1 MSRSHLIL
9 AERIGIEVICSHGH
23 ELPNNCCLPWPA
35 TTAPFPGSRAMT
47 AACAAP
53 IWSPERMAGR
63 LRLDYPEDQG
73 MRISGRPSARWISA
87 AALPGDA
94 GSSHLRRAHRCRR
107 WQGRCGRG
115 KAACPGVSI

>member
-9 AERIGIEVICSHGH
+9 VERIGIEVICSHGH

-35 TTAPFPGSRAMT
+35 TTAPFPGGRAMT

-53 IWSPERMAGR
+53 IWSPEQ
-63 LRLDYPEDQG
+63 EDQG
-73 MRISGRPSARWISA
+73 MGTSGRPSARWISA

-94 GSSHLRRAHRCRR
+94 GSRHLRRTHRCRR
-107 WQGRCGRG
+107 RQGRCGRG
-115 KAACPGVSI
+115 RSRVY

>member
-1 MSRSHLIL
+1 
-9 AERIGIEVICSHGH
+9 
-23 ELPNNCCLPWPA
+23 
-35 TTAPFPGSRAMT
+35 MT

-94 GSSHLRRAHRCRR
+94 GSSHLRRAHRRRR

>member
-1 MSRSHLIL
+1 
-9 AERIGIEVICSHGH
+9 
-23 ELPNNCCLPWPA
+23 
-35 TTAPFPGSRAMT
+35 MT

-73 MRISGRPSARWISA
+73 MRISGRPSGRWISA

-94 GSSHLRRAHRCRR
+94 GSSHLRRAHRRCRR
-107 WQGRCGRG
+107 QGRCGRG
-115 KAACPGVSI
+115 RSRVY